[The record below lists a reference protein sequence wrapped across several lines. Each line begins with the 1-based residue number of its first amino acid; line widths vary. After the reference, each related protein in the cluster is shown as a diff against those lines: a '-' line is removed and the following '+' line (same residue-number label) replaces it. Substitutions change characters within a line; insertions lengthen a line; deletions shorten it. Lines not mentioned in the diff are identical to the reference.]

1 MTARILLADDEPAL
15 IRSVTYALERDG
27 YEVDAVGDGASA
39 LDRARSDE
47 HDLAIIDVMMPAL
60 SGLDFCRQIRTRSAL
75 PVILLT
81 ARDSEIDTVLGLE
94 AGADD
99 YVTKPFSV
107 AELTSRVGA
116 LLRRRRLDA
125 AERGTSHIA
134 VAGLDIDP
142 VGRTVEVD
150 GADVRLTSGE
160 FDLLLFLAES
170 PGAVLSREA
179 IMEHLWRAPYSG
191 DGRAADTHI
200 SNLRRK
206 IEPDVARPSR
216 IVTVRGSGYKLASAP
231 RP

>member
-1 MTARILLADDEPAL
+1 MPVRILLADDEPSL

-27 YEVDAVGDGASA
+27 YEVDAVADGASA
-39 LDRARSDE
+39 LDRARAAE
-47 HDLAIIDVMMPAL
+47 HDLAIIDVMMPGL
-60 SGLDFCRQIRTRSAL
+60 SGLDFCRQIRTQSAL

-116 LLRRRRLDA
+116 LLRRRRIDA
-125 AERGTSHIA
+125 AERGTARIA

-142 VGRTVEVD
+142 VGRTVEID

-170 PGAVLSREA
+170 PGTVFSREA
-179 IMEHLWRAPYSG
+179 IMEHLWRAPYYG

-216 IVTVRGSGYKLASAP
+216 VVTVRGAGYKLASAP

>member
-27 YEVDAVGDGASA
+27 YTVDAVADGAAA
-39 LDRARSDE
+39 LERARTDE

-60 SGLDFCRQIRTRSAL
+60 SGLDFCRQIRTQSAL

-125 AERGTSHIA
+125 AERGSSRIA

-150 GADVRLTSGE
+150 GTDVRLTSGE

-170 PGAVLSREA
+170 PGKVLSREA

-216 IVTVRGSGYKLASAP
+216 VVTVRGAGYKLASAP

>member
-1 MTARILLADDEPAL
+1 MPARILLADDEPAL
-15 IRSVTYALERDG
+15 IRSLTYALERDG

-39 LDRARSDE
+39 LERASADE
-47 HDLAIIDVMMPAL
+47 HDLAIVDVMMPGL
-60 SGLDFCRQIRTRSAL
+60 SGLDFCRRIRVQSAL

-81 ARDSEIDTVLGLE
+81 ARDSEIDTVIGLE

-125 AERGTSHIA
+125 AERGSSRIA

-142 VGRTVEVD
+142 VGRTVEID
-150 GADVRLTSGE
+150 GAEVRLTSGE

-170 PGAVLSREA
+170 PGRVFSRIA
-179 IMEHLWRAPYSG
+179 IMEHLWRGPYSG

-216 IVTVRGSGYKLASAP
+216 VVTVRGAGYKLASGP
-231 RP
+231 KP